1 MYRRRIIVVCFI
13 VLIGSSILFY
23 RPIRT
28 IVFGILS
35 NVVLS
40 ISSYESEPQ
49 TVWGAKIV
57 NQARQ
62 QIGRVIAYDAWYYA
76 HWYPPPDRGACT
88 DVIVRTLEE
97 LWYPFKE
104 KFDADIVSHQTVYG
118 VTDIDPNID
127 FRRVR
132 LVKIFLERHTQSLST
147 DTTDFTHR
155 QAGDIVT
162 YDQIPWRLW
171 HIAIVSSRKTRD
183 GRPLLI
189 HNHGFGTT
197 ENDLLTKW
205 PAKISGH
212 YRVTNLLDNV

>member
-1 MYRRRIIVVCFI
+1 MHRKWVIAIFFI
-13 VLIGSSILFY
+13 MLIASSIVFY
-23 RPIRT
+23 RPT
-28 IVFGILS
+28 KTM
-35 NVVLS
+35 VLRFVGGVS
-40 ISSYESEPQ
+40 MSLNSYESEAE
-49 TVWGAKIV
+49 TTWGARIV
-57 NQARQ
+57 EQARK
-62 QIGRVIAYDAWYYA
+62 QIGRVISYDAWYYA
-76 HWYPPPDRGACT
+76 GWYPPPDRGACT

-97 LWYPFKE
+97 LWYPFKQ
-104 KFDADIVSHQTVYG
+104 KLDADIVSHLDAYD

-132 LVKIFLERHTQSLST
+132 LVKKFFERHTESLSI
-147 DTTDFTHR
+147 DTTNWTHR
-155 QAGDIVT
+155 HAGDIVT
-162 YDQIPWRLW
+162 YDQIPWRLR